1 MSASGIKKERMRQ
14 QERQTDEP
22 GARRHRGE
30 IRGNRWRGEGGRGRV
45 VYLEREGGSAGAA
58 CREASC
64 SGGVAF
70 T

>member
-1 MSASGIKKERMRQ
+1 MSPERGGTEVRL
-14 QERQTDEP
+14 EGNG
-22 GARRHRGE
+22 GAGKAV
-30 IRGNRWRGEGGRGRV
+30 GGRV